1 VVSHVPIS
9 GSNPPI
15 TVMASTDVTL
25 VYQLAAAK
33 CGSGIENRGPE
44 KRSED
49 PKLATSGPGDR
60 QPPDW

>member
-1 VVSHVPIS
+1 
-9 GSNPPI
+9 
-15 TVMASTDVTL
+15 MASTDVTL

-33 CGSGIENRGPE
+33 WRPGIENRGPE

-60 QPPDW
+60 QPPIGRWAFSTDIGVS